1 MSNGAIAILGFI
13 VLFALMAV
21 RIPIGIALGIVGIGG
36 FGAVAGMDAALNLLA
51 LSPIRTVTTYDFALI
66 PMFILMGAFA
76 AATGMSAELF
86 RAGNAWFGRQR
97 GGLALATIS
106 ACAGFAAICGSS
118 VATSA
123 TMTRIALPEMRRHG
137 YSARVATGVI
147 AAGGTLG
154 ILIPPSVVL
163 AVYGFLTEQD
173 IGKLFIAGIAPGVVA
188 VVLLLATVKLIGV
201 LRPELLPAGQRVP
214 WSERWASL
222 AGIWAVLLVFI
233 AVIGGIY
240 GGLVTATEAAALGA
254 VGVLAVGLLRQ
265 RLTGA
270 DILGSL
276 VESLRTSVSIFVV
289 LIGALLFGYFLTITQ
304 VPQQLA
310 SWFAGL
316 PIGPYGVL
324 AVILVFYLILG
335 CLLDAMAMII
345 LTIPIIFP
353 VVDQLGFDP
362 IWFGVIVTMTVE
374 LGLITPPMGMNVFV
388 INSVAPNVSLV
399 EIFRGVMP
407 FVLTLIVL
415 VVILVLFPD
424 LATFLPG
431 LMA

>member
-1 MSNGAIAILGFI
+1 MSNDLIAVLGFV
-13 VLFALMAV
+13 VLFALMAL
-21 RIPIGIALGIVGIGG
+21 RIPVGIALGIVGIGG
-36 FGAVAGMDAALNLLA
+36 FGLIVGMDTALNLLA

-76 AATGMSAELF
+76 TATGMSRELF
-86 RAGNAWFGRQR
+86 RAGNAWLGGQR

-106 ACAGFAAICGSS
+106 ACAGFAAISGSS

-123 TMTRIALPEMRRHG
+123 TMTQIALPEMERRG

-173 IGKLFIAGIAPGVVA
+173 VGKLFIAGIIPGA
-188 VVLLLATVKLIGV
+188 LAVLLQLATVKLIGLV
-201 LRPELLPAGQRVP
+201 RPALLPEGVRSS
-214 WSERWASL
+214 WSERWRSL
-222 AGIWAVLLVFI
+222 SGIWAVLLVFVL
-233 AVIGGIY
+233 VIGGIY
-240 GGLVTATEAAALGA
+240 GGVVTATEAAALGA
-254 VGVLAVGLLRQ
+254 VAVLAIGLARV
-265 RLTGA
+265 RLTGGS
-270 DILGSL
+270 IVRSL

-304 VPQQLA
+304 VPQSVADWLA
-310 SWFAGL
+310 HL
-316 PIGPYGVL
+316 PIGPLGVL
-324 AVILVFYLILG
+324 WLILLFYLVLG

-353 VVDQLGFDP
+353 VVQQLGFDP
-362 IWFGVIVTMTVE
+362 IWFGVIVTLTVE

-399 EIFRGVMP
+399 DIFRGVAP
-407 FVLTLIVL
+407 FVLTLVLL
-415 VVILVLFPD
+415 VVLLVLFPG
-424 LATFLPG
+424 LATWLPG
-431 LMA
+431 LMG

>member
-1 MSNGAIAILGFI
+1 MSNDAIAVLGFV
-13 VLFALMAV
+13 VLFGLMALRV
-21 RIPIGIALGIVGIGG
+21 PVGIALGIVGVGG
-36 FGAVAGMDAALNLLA
+36 FGLIVGMDSALNLLA

-76 AATGMSAELF
+76 TASGMSRELF
-86 RAGNAWFGRQR
+86 RAGNAWLGGQR

-106 ACAGFAAICGSS
+106 ACAGFAAISGSS

-123 TMTRIALPEMRRHG
+123 TMTQIALPEMERRG
-137 YSARVATGVI
+137 YSGRVAAGVI

-173 IGKLFIAGIAPGVVA
+173 VGRLFIAGVVPGVLA
-188 VVLLLATVKLIGV
+188 VLLQLATVKLIGW
-201 LRPELLPAGQRVP
+201 LRPGLLPQGVP
-214 WSERWASL
+214 SPWAERWRSL
-222 AGIWAVLLVFI
+222 SRIWAVLLVFVL
-233 AVIGGIY
+233 VIGGIY
-240 GGLVTATEAAALGA
+240 GGVVTATEAAALGA
-254 VGVLAVGLLRQ
+254 VAVLAIGLARLR
-265 RLTGA
+265 LSG
-270 DILGSL
+270 GSIVRAL

-304 VPQQLA
+304 VPQNIADWL
-310 SWFAGL
+310 AGL
-316 PIGPYGVL
+316 ALGPHAVL
-324 AVILVFYLILG
+324 WLILLFYLVLG

-353 VVDQLGFDP
+353 VVQQLGFDP
-362 IWFGVIVTMTVE
+362 IWFGVIVTLTVE

-399 EIFRGVMP
+399 EIFRGVAP

-415 VVILVLFPD
+415 VVLLVLFPG
-424 LATFLPG
+424 LATWLPG
-431 LMA
+431 LMR

>member
-1 MSNGAIAILGFI
+1 MSNDAVAVLGFI

-66 PMFILMGAFA
+66 PMFILMGSLA
-76 AATGMSAELF
+76 AATGMSSELF

-123 TMTRIALPEMRRHG
+123 TMTRIALPEMERHG

-173 IGKLFIAGIAPGVVA
+173 IGKLFIAGIAPGIVA

-201 LRPELLPAGQRVP
+201 LRPELLPAGRRIP

-222 AGIWAVLLVFI
+222 AGIWAVLLVFV

-265 RLTGA
+265 RLTGGS
-270 DILGSL
+270 ILGSL

-310 SWFAGL
+310 AWFAGL

-353 VVDQLGFDP
+353 VIEQLGFDP
-362 IWFGVIVTMTVE
+362 IWFGVVVTITVE

-388 INSVAPNVSLV
+388 INSVAPGVSLV
-399 EIFRGVMP
+399 EIFRGVIP

-424 LATFLPG
+424 LATYLPG
-431 LMA
+431 LMT